1 MIVTLCCWGIMY
13 LVFLGVGWCGRKI
26 AYLIWKQQVL
36 DSQDGILMAG
46 VVLSTLYAETIS
58 LFIPLGAVAALGLLA
73 LAGISLA
80 SFRNEIVRF
89 LRNRREEQTKG
100 RQIWELA
107 LLAVFTCFAA
117 FWTCFDLCDFD
128 NLNYHAQSIRWLE
141 EYGVVKGLV
150 NLHTR
155 LAYNSAFFPLQ
166 ALFSFAWAGG
176 RSLHALNGFF
186 WVFAMCFCCFARE
199 GKRKEVRRVPLSGVF
214 RVLLL
219 LVVAR
224 RGLAGPTPTADFLP
238 LFLTGYVFV
247 KWCELNEKKVE
258 GTAPYILLGLLAVFC
273 ATVKL
278 SGAMLVCFCL
288 KPLCDMVSKTQWKAL
303 ACFVAGC
310 TVIVAPFLVR
320 NVLLSGWLVYPFPAL
335 DLFDVDWKIPVLAPL
350 SDCAAIRAYALFGD
364 GWDWSYHYLQ
374 NSPVAC
380 FSKWFSGIAVLG
392 RVAVVTS
399 FGFYIACG
407 MWGFFRWRQRRE
419 HLYDGV
425 IFGTAFAGFV
435 YMLFTAPSLRFGIWW
450 VLIGWVMTC
459 WAIVDIGVRR
469 MSENRRLLLTTG
481 MRILVQ
487 TACVLYVTVVFA
499 KLCAVAWLRDGSPR
513 HNWLFPADYGD
524 AGATTA
530 WVEMGGQKFYFRE
543 RTPNGPR
550 EGGLNGYHGFPGTE
564 YRTTFD
570 LIEMRGD
577 DLSDGFRR
585 RADIRC
591 MGYDFRGRFLEE
603 EELALLGWEP

>member
-1 MIVTLCCWGIMY
+1 MIVTLCYWMLLSC
-13 LVFLGVGWCGRKI
+13 VFFAVGWCGRKI
-26 AYLIWKQQVL
+26 ARGIWQQEVI
-36 DSQDGILMAG
+36 DSWDAILMTG
-46 VVLSTLYAETIS
+46 IVLSTLYAETAS
-58 LFIPLGAVAALGLLA
+58 LLFPLGAEAAMGLLA
-73 LAGISLA
+73 PAMVAIAVWNKEMVGF
-80 SFRNEIVRF
+80 FRKSAKNMERGPWVCNGAMLLVF
-89 LRNRREEQTKG
+89 T
-100 RQIWELA
+100 
-107 LLAVFTCFAA
+107 LLATT
-117 FWTCFDLCDFD
+117 WTCFDLCDFD

-176 RSLHALNGFF
+176 RSLHSLNGFF
-186 WVFAMCFCCFARE
+186 WVFAMCFCCFGRE
-199 GKRKEVRRVPLSGVF
+199 GKRKEERRVPLSGVF

-278 SGAMLVCFCL
+278 SGAMLVCFCQ

-320 NVLLSGWLVYPFPAL
+320 NVLLSGWMVYPFPAL

-380 FSKWFSGIAVLG
+380 FSEWFAGIAVLG

-399 FGFYIACG
+399 FGFYIVCG
-407 MWGFFRWRQRRE
+407 MWGLFRWRKRGE

-435 YMLFTAPSLRFGIWW
+435 YMLLTAPSLRFGIWW
-450 VLIGWVMTC
+450 VMIGWVMTC

-469 MSENRRLLLTTG
+469 MPKNRCLLLTTG
-481 MRILVQ
+481 MKILGQIV
-487 TACVLYVTVVFA
+487 CVLYVGAVFI
-499 KLCAVAWLRDGSPR
+499 KLCTVAWLRDGSPR

-524 AGATTA
+524 AGATAA

-577 DLSDGFRR
+577 DLADGFRR

-603 EELALLGWEP
+603 EELAFLGLEP